1 MFPLLFA
8 AKALGKMS
16 PFGKSLDGKSVKNT
30 TTEASAEK
38 DAETAASAKTN
49 AVMQNVSNTTD
60 TDKPEKEKEMFGGMD
75 LGKIKSALD
84 EDSPIGMPS
93 EVKGGVYKQIFEVNK
108 MMLGSLQRIESTMKL
123 LLGLEYER
131 AAGFQQQERD
141 ENLTE
146 GDTDDKGGEKGPG
159 RFKRGLS
166 AAGDMLGGAYGGL
179 KKFGSGSIAKLLGL
193 GVLIFAF
200 NKYRE
205 EIITAMA
212 GILEYF
218 SDVYDVFKS
227 EGLSAAFNKVVDDFK
242 TIFFPKIKEVS
253 LGILDFLWGAIKG
266 VATEWLFGTQGDLR
280 IKQEAESL
288 KTNKSGLQEM
298 AKGLTDTELDAAAKD
313 FRKDSVSNSPLSLE
327 ERSQLRK
334 DKLAVIF
341 AMQEI
346 SDQSKGRIQWSGFP
360 FDMTRGVVNLKT
372 IAEAPVSTIL
382 NSLPIIDGEKQTS
395 WDVLDNINLGEMGG
409 ITKGMTEDRVEEIET
424 NLKKRSMLAN
434 SIAAREGDPE
444 FATSFSSFINN
455 RALKRLEEDKLE
467 LETLKTTNIG
477 QIFAPSGPKSSL
489 TTKADFSSTGDTSGK
504 KLSREEEVKK
514 RMDELSAN
522 RKYPT
527 NVTSAFDQ
535 KRINNVN
542 ASTTNNLG
550 LSANPTSD
558 VVRAFRI
565 RALTEST

>member
-1 MFPLLFA
+1 MFPILFA
-8 AKALGKMS
+8 AKALSKMS
-16 PFGKSLDGKSVKNT
+16 SFGKSLDGKPVKNT

-38 DAETAASAKTN
+38 DAETAASATTN

-131 AAGFQQQERD
+131 AVGFQQQERD

-146 GDTDDKGGEKGPG
+146 GDTDDKDGEKGPG

-218 SDVYDVFKS
+218 NDVFEVFKS
-227 EGLSAAFNKVVDDFK
+227 EGLGAAFNKVVDDFK
-242 TIFFPKIKEVS
+242 TIFFPKIKQVS
-253 LGILDFLWGAIKG
+253 FDIMDFIWGAIKG
-266 VATEWLFGTQGDLR
+266 AVVEWAFGKKGDARIREEATDVAIDTAGLEKAQKDLGLDSLDYTRRGLTTQSKDFKAANPDVTGKQRRDLVQRFNDTAEAMNEISQQSDGRVQWLGMPDFDVPDILSRVSGFTLQELLNAAKQPVVNGE
-280 IKQEAESL
+280 IKDIEFLKSESFSLAKLSGVTKTMSDDTRDDIIDAL
-288 KTNKSGLQEM
+288 KTKSIL
-298 AKGLTDTELDAAAKD
+298 AASGASKAEI
-313 FRKDSVSNSPLSLE
+313 K
-327 ERSQLRK
+327 
-334 DKLAVIF
+334 AV
-341 AMQEI
+341 
-346 SDQSKGRIQWSGFP
+346 
-360 FDMTRGVVNLKT
+360 
-372 IAEAPVSTIL
+372 
-382 NSLPIIDGEKQTS
+382 PIE
-395 WDVLDNINLGEMGG
+395 
-409 ITKGMTEDRVEEIET
+409 
-424 NLKKRSMLAN
+424 
-434 SIAAREGDPE
+434 
-444 FATSFSSFINN
+444 
-455 RALKRLEEDKLE
+455 
-467 LETLKTTNIG
+467 G
-477 QIFAPSGPKSSL
+477 QIFAPSGPNSVF
-489 TTKADFSSTGDTSGK
+489 TTNADFSATGDTSGK
-504 KLSREEEVKK
+504 KLSYEELVQK
-514 RMDELSAN
+514 RMNEITAN

-527 NVTSAFDQ
+527 NVTSPIFDQ